1 MKKKY
6 LLSLAKQHKS
16 VNYYT
21 NFYKQLNIYFKMPAD
36 LPNMT
41 GSEVSV
47 FVERTLK
54 QIKEGVTNAGAD
66 ITEPVQF
73 ELEVTEK
80 QEVEGGAGVSVWKS
94 FIKIGGKKEN
104 ESVQKIKFSALP

>member
-1 MKKKY
+1 MGG
-6 LLSLAKQHKS
+6 
-16 VNYYT
+16 T
-21 NFYKQLNIYFKMPAD
+21 E
-36 LPNMT
+36 LPDMT

-54 QIKEGVTNAGAD
+54 QIKEGVKKAGSD

-73 ELEVTEK
+73 DLEITEK
-80 QEVEGGAGVSVWKS
+80 KEVGAEGGWKS

-104 ESVQKIKFSALP
+104 ESVQKIRFSAI